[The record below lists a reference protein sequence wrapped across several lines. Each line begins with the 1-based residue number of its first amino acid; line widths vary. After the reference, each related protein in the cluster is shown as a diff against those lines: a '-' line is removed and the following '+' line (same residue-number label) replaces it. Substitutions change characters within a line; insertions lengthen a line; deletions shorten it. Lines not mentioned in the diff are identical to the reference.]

1 MINKYSIHNFK
12 IHGDTEL
19 TLSGLTLL
27 TGMNGMGKSSVIQTM
42 LLLRNSFLIHDLPK
56 RLNLKGEAFHVG
68 GSANLV
74 NSNVEKE
81 SDILRLS
88 LVWKQEKTF
97 AFAFNYPI
105 GNETRLS
112 GLPDNNLYADEEM
125 ETLPL
130 FNHRFQYLSAF
141 RDGPQTIYGSDSTV
155 VDDEKQLSYKMGAGE
170 FTVYYLN
177 KFGDMDIPVR
187 DLAYDARQTDCSL
200 RSQVEAWLTE
210 ISPNIKINIEQQ
222 ASNFI
227 LKYGYPREGR
237 PIRWIEAMNSGFG
250 ITYVLSVLV
259 AILSAEPDSLILIE
273 NPEAH
278 IHPSAQSAL
287 MRLIARAANHGIQVI
302 IETHSD
308 HIINGALVGAKK
320 GWMDQRDLSIYYFQR
335 DGQTLNAQALPLE
348 IGDNGRIQ
356 NAPKGFFDQMRIDFE
371 ALYDID

>member
-1 MINKYSIHNFK
+1 
-12 IHGDTEL
+12 
-19 TLSGLTLL
+19 
-27 TGMNGMGKSSVIQTM
+27 
-42 LLLRNSFLIHDLPK
+42 
-56 RLNLKGEAFHVG
+56 
-68 GSANLV
+68 
-74 NSNVEKE
+74 
-81 SDILRLS
+81 
-88 LVWKQEKTF
+88 
-97 AFAFNYPI
+97 
-105 GNETRLS
+105 
-112 GLPDNNLYADEEM
+112 
-125 ETLPL
+125 
-130 FNHRFQYLSAF
+130 
-141 RDGPQTIYGSDSTV
+141 
-155 VDDEKQLSYKMGAGE
+155 MGAGE

-308 HIINGALVGAKK
+308 HIVNGALVGAKK